1 MGLYLLDGQ
10 NLKSIVFY
18 SAWNYANEYYRMDR
32 QNKRLSIDF
41 WFKKGMHRVCHE
53 HLYYVLDRK
62 GINLKLYCKEPF
74 CSYKNFIYIYNFC
87 NCKNASYNIIWDWF
101 LFGLQ
106 HNINVHDI
114 PEGVSDLQI
123 DLFYSKKLTFVCQVH

>member
-1 MGLYLLDGQ
+1 MGLYLLNGQ

-18 SAWNYANEYYRMDR
+18 SAWNDANEYSRMDR

-41 WFKKGMHRVCHE
+41 WFK
-53 HLYYVLDRK
+53 
-62 GINLKLYCKEPF
+62 
-74 CSYKNFIYIYNFC
+74 IYIIFVT
-87 NCKNASYNIIWDWF
+87 YNIIWDWF

-114 PEGVSDLQI
+114 PEGVSDLQF